1 MYPIFI
7 ILTNNF
13 VSLTLIFVFV
23 RLAVKKISIQLLV
36 AIVAMQIINLSI
48 DAVEFQPIATTV
60 TIEDFNYFNSIT
72 EYVSE
77 IVMGNK
83 DAFPEFQ
90 KESSSSKTQIIKH
103 LSIKLFQQEGFTCRI
118 PYTVKNE
125 AFIVPLTEDYKYR
138 FFREINPP
146 PPKA

>member
-83 DAFPEFQ
+83 DAFPEF
-90 KESSSSKTQIIKH
+90 
-103 LSIKLFQQEGFTCRI
+103 F
-118 PYTVKNE
+118 Y
-125 AFIVPLTEDYKYR
+125 D
-138 FFREINPP
+138 
-146 PPKA
+146 

>member
-1 MYPIFI
+1 MK
-7 ILTNNF
+7 
-13 VSLTLIFVFV
+13 V
-23 RLAVKKISIQLLV
+23 AVKKISTQLLIALV
-36 AIVAMQIINLSI
+36 AIQIINLSI
-48 DAVEFQPIATTV
+48 DAVEFQPIAATIV
-60 TIEDFNYFNSIT
+60 IEDFNYFNSLT
-72 EYVSE
+72 EFVAE
-77 IVMGNK
+77 VVMGNK

-125 AFIVPLTEDYKYR
+125 AFIVPLTEDYRYQ
-138 FFREINPP
+138 FFSEINPP